1 MAKSSCF
8 TPLTRYQST
17 SRPLFQHLESRHLL
31 SAGPQL
37 AGIELLGNADA
48 CTGVVLTFDRALD
61 PARATDARAYVVG
74 RTPPSPGSSG
84 SSLLGDIF
92 GFAKRVNPIKHGKVQ
107 IASATYDDAS
117 HSVTLVPVSPFKEWK
132 YFRILRVRGSGPYAL
147 TDAAG
152 NAFDGN
158 GDGTGGDDLVVNW
171 RTRRGKQIH
180 YVDSDGDKVTIGLRG
195 PGVMFVTQQPHG
207 SPIPLIFIE
216 HTKAKSV
223 LSGTVIAGKNGN
235 GIAKIA
241 QVSGFSGTSDTILT
255 NSQFDVDKVLP

>member
-1 MAKSSCF
+1 MKTCLRLLRNVERPVS
-8 TPLTRYQST
+8 
-17 SRPLFQHLESRHLL
+17 SRPLLEHLESRHLL
-31 SAGPQL
+31 SGGPQL

-48 CTGVVLTFDRALD
+48 CTGVVLTFNSSLD

-74 RTPPSPGSSG
+74 RIPPSPGSS

-92 GFAKRVNPIKHGKVQ
+92 GFAKRVNPIRQGKVKF
-107 IASATYDDAS
+107 ASATYDDAS
-117 HSVTLVPVSPFKEWK
+117 HSVTLTPVAAFKEWK

-171 RTRRGKQIH
+171 RTRRGKQIR

-195 PGVMFVTQQPHG
+195 PGVMFVTQPTRG
-207 SPIPLIFIE
+207 NPVPLIFIE
-216 HTKAKSV
+216 HTNARSV
-223 LSGTVIAGKNGN
+223 LSGTVIAGKNGD
-235 GIAKIA
+235 GVAKIA
-241 QVSGFSGTSDTILT
+241 QLSGFAGPSDTILS
-255 NSQFDVDKVLP
+255 NSEFDVNKVLP

>member
-1 MAKSSCF
+1 MAKSFCL
-8 TPLTRYQST
+8 TPIANYQAT
-17 SRPLFQHLESRHLL
+17 CRPTFERLESRHLL
-31 SAGPQL
+31 SAGPKL
-37 AGIELLGNADA
+37 AGIELLGSADA
-48 CTGVVLTFDRALD
+48 CTGVALTFDRSLD
-61 PARATDARAYVVG
+61 PAHATDARAYVVG
-74 RTPPSPGSSG
+74 RTPPSPGSS
-84 SSLLGDIF
+84 SSLIGDIF
-92 GFAKRVNPIKHGKVQ
+92 GFAKRINPIKHGKVQ
-107 IASATYDDAS
+107 FASATYDDTS

-147 TDAAG
+147 TDSAG
-152 NAFDGN
+152 NPFDGN

-195 PGVMFVTQQPHG
+195 PGVMFVTQQLHG
-207 SPIPLIFIE
+207 SPTPLIFIE

-241 QVSGFSGTSDTILT
+241 QLSGFSGPSDTILT